1 MITLFCN
8 SFNNKISNIS
18 KSTYYT
24 KKRKISMNFNIITL
38 GCKVNQ
44 YESQAMRE
52 DLLRNGFELAK
63 PDSPADITV
72 VNSCTVTAVSD
83 AKNRKL
89 INKIRRENPNT
100 IIVLTGCMPQ
110 AFPDKQENFENC
122 DIVLGNAKRAEL
134 VPAIYEYINTH
145 MKNIF
150 ITEHP
155 AKDEKFE
162 DLSISSLGEHTRAFV
177 KIEDGCNRF
186 CSYCIIPYAR
196 GRVRSKSLESLKAE
210 VERIAHNGYREV
222 VLVGINLS
230 AYGQDEGLNL
240 ADAVECVCA
249 QDGIERVRLG
259 SVEPEQMDEPM
270 IKRLAAQPKFCPQFH
285 LSLQSGCDNTLKAM
299 NRHYD
304 TAEYSKIVSDIRK
317 TFDNSSIT
325 TDVMVG
331 FAGETEEDFKA
342 SMDFVRQTGFAK
354 VHVFPYSRRKGTVA
368 DKAPNQVAPNIK
380 EERAKRMGELVA
392 KSKAEFLR
400 TQTGKTEEVLIERLR
415 HGYLEGYTKNY
426 TPVHIICDNDSL
438 CGQIVNV
445 KITKAED
452 DFCVGEII

>member
-1 MITLFCN
+1 
-8 SFNNKISNIS
+8 
-18 KSTYYT
+18 
-24 KKRKISMNFNIITL
+24 MNFNIITL

-52 DLLRNGFELAK
+52 DLLKNGFELAE
-63 PDSPADITV
+63 PNTPADITV
-72 VNSCTVTAVSD
+72 VNSCTVTSVSD

-89 INKIRRENPNT
+89 INKIRRENPDG

-134 VPAIYEYINTH
+134 VPAICEYIENH
-145 MKNIF
+145 MKNVF
-150 ITEHP
+150 ITPHP
-155 AKDEKFE
+155 VKNEQFE
-162 DLSISSLGEHTRAFV
+162 DLSISSLGEHTRAFI

-186 CSYCIIPYAR
+186 CSYCIIPFAR
-196 GRVRSKSLESLKAE
+196 GRVRSKSIEALKAE
-210 VERIAHNGYREV
+210 VKKIANNGYFEV

-249 QDGIERVRLG
+249 QEGIERVRLG

-304 TAEYSKIVSDIRK
+304 TAEYSKIVSNIRK

-331 FAGETEEDFKA
+331 FAGETEEDFKD
-342 SMDFVRQTGFAK
+342 SMNFVNQTGFAK

-368 DKAPNQVAPNIK
+368 DKAPNQIAPNIK
-380 EERAKRMGELVA
+380 EQRAKEMGELVA
-392 KSKAEFLR
+392 ESRAEFLK
-400 TQTGKTEEVLIERLR
+400 TQVGLTESVLIERLR

-426 TPVHIICDNDSL
+426 TPVHIISDDENL

-445 KITKAED
+445 KITSAED
-452 DFCVGEII
+452 DYCMGTVV

>member
-1 MITLFCN
+1 
-8 SFNNKISNIS
+8 
-18 KSTYYT
+18 
-24 KKRKISMNFNIITL
+24 MNFNIITL

-52 DLLRNGFELAK
+52 DLLKNGFELAE
-63 PDSPADITV
+63 PNTPADITV
-72 VNSCTVTAVSD
+72 VNSCTVTSVSD

-89 INKIRRENPNT
+89 INKIRRENPDG

-134 VPAIYEYINTH
+134 VPAICEYIENH
-145 MKNIF
+145 MKNVF
-150 ITEHP
+150 ISPHP
-155 AKDEKFE
+155 VKNEQFE
-162 DLSISSLGEHTRAFV
+162 DLSISSLGEHTRAFI

-196 GRVRSKSLESLKAE
+196 GRVRSKSIEALKAE
-210 VERIAHNGYREV
+210 VKRIADNGYREV

-304 TAEYSKIVSDIRK
+304 TAEYSKIVSNIRK

-331 FAGETEEDFKA
+331 FAGETEDDFKA
-342 SMDFVRQTGFAK
+342 SMDFVKQTGFAK

-368 DKAPNQVAPNIK
+368 DKAPNQIAPNVK
-380 EERAKRMGELVA
+380 EQRAKEMGELVA
-392 KSKAEFLR
+392 KSRAEFLK
-400 TQTGKTEEVLIERLR
+400 TQVGMTESVLIERLR

-426 TPVHIICDNDSL
+426 TPVHIISDNDNL

-445 KITKAED
+445 KITSAED
-452 DFCVGEII
+452 DFCVGTIA

>member
-1 MITLFCN
+1 
-8 SFNNKISNIS
+8 
-18 KSTYYT
+18 
-24 KKRKISMNFNIITL
+24 MNFNIITL

-52 DLLRNGFELAK
+52 DLMRNGFELAK

-72 VNSCTVTAVSD
+72 VNSCTVTSVSD

-89 INKIRRENPNT
+89 INKIRRENPDT

-134 VPAIYEYINTH
+134 VPAIYEYIDTH

-210 VERIAHNGYREV
+210 VERIAHNGYKEV

-230 AYGQDEGLNL
+230 AYGQDEGFNL

-331 FAGETEEDFKA
+331 FAGETEDDFKS

-354 VHVFPYSRRKGTVA
+354 VHVFPYSRRKGTAA

-392 KSKAEFLR
+392 ESRAEFLR
-400 TQTGKTEEVLIERLR
+400 TQTGKTEEVLIERFR

-445 KITKAED
+445 RITKAED